1 VGALL
6 STAYHSVGSI
16 TSEVYSWRNIFF
28 INVPSAILFSVIKP
42 LKSDSL
48 VGVGLISMGVAILAY
63 FIIPSSVESTSMF
76 SERER
81 EYLLARNK
89 VATAGRSTAEAT
101 QWNLVF
107 QGFKSA
113 PTWVGM

>member
-28 INVPSAILFSVIKP
+28 INGPSAILFSVIKP

-48 VGVGLISMGVAILAY
+48 VGLISMGVAILAY